1 MERCIKEKT
10 FSLNSTSLVL
20 PEMSQLWSSSMASV
34 TYGYCHTLTLPYE
47 IGPDSFNGGYVILYP
62 HLNYRV
68 FIHDPKFYHSV
79 ANPLALPRIWLE
91 YRNQNKVPGYYEF
104 VFITV
109 TEHLLLNR
117 EEQPCEEEEEY
128 NFLDCVKTSQ
138 AKRVGCRPFWDSW
151 SPKDIP
157 VCETVE
163 QLQEHERLDWDLGVS
178 SQKMLVNSTGCN
190 IPCKY
195 KVESAR
201 YKVHGTGTRYKVL
214 GAMYKEYWSYDRP
227 SFFYFQPTS

>member
-1 MERCIKEKT
+1 MKEKT

-20 PEMSQLWSSSMASV
+20 PEMSQMWSSSMASV
-34 TYGYCHTLTLPYE
+34 MYGYCHTFTHPHK
-47 IGPDSFNGGYVILYP
+47 IGSDSFNDGGGIFILYP

-91 YRNQNKVPGYYEF
+91 YRINQTNVPGFYEL

-109 TEHLLLNR
+109 TEHHLLNR
-117 EEQPCEEEEEY
+117 EEEPCEEEEEY

-138 AKRVGCRPFWDSW
+138 ARRVGCRPFWDSW
-151 SPKDIP
+151 SPTDIP
-157 VCETVE
+157 LCGTVE
-163 QLQEHERLDWDLGVS
+163 QLQEHERLDWEHGVS
-178 SQKMLVNSTGCN
+178 SQKILVNSTGCN

-195 KVESAR
+195 KV
-201 YKVHGTGTRYKVL
+201 KGTR
-214 GAMYKEYWSYDRP
+214 
-227 SFFYFQPTS
+227 